1 MLESLFQN
9 YDSVIVLDT
18 ETTGVNCK
26 SDEIIELGFL
36 RLDRAGER
44 TEEDY
49 LIRHRNWRKGH
60 FELDIVAAK
69 DNELVV
75 VEVKTRSNTEFAQPE
90 DAVDVPKIRRTVRA
104 ADTYIKLFQID
115 IPVRF
120 DIITVVGENG
130 NFEIEHIKEAFLPPL
145 F

>member
-1 MLESLFQN
+1 MAEHN
-9 YDSVIVLDT
+9 
-18 ETTGVNCK
+18 
-26 SDEIIELGFL
+26 ELGK
-36 RLDRAGER
+36 AGEDAAVR
-44 TEEDY
+44 YLEDNGY

-69 DNELVV
+69 DKELVI

-90 DAVDVPKIRRTVRA
+90 DAVDLPKIKRTVRA
-104 ADTYIKLFQID
+104 ADTYMKLFQVD

-120 DIITVVGENG
+120 DIITVVGEKD
-130 NFEIEHIKEAFLPPL
+130 NFSIEHMEEAFYPPL